1 MGIKVLR
8 AFSVYLP
15 GASLPAES
23 EYELDEIE
31 NGVVQADFEWE
42 KIAQL

>member
-8 AFSVYLP
+8 ALSVYLP
-15 GASLPAES
+15 GASLPGES
-23 EYELDEIE
+23 EFGLDEIE
-31 NGVVQADFEWE
+31 SGVVQADFEWE